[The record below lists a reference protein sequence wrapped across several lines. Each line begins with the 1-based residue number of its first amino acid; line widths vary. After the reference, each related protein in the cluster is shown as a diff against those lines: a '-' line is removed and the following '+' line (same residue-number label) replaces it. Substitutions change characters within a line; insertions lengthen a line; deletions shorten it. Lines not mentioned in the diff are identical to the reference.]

1 MADDKHKPG
10 DMDISEQEKTFA
22 GFMRVSVNVAIVCI
36 VIVLFLAIFA
46 R

>member
-1 MADDKHKPG
+1 MAENDYKPG
-10 DMDISEQEKTFA
+10 EMDISEQEKTFA
-22 GFMRVSVNVAIVCI
+22 GFIRWAINIAIVCI